1 MAQTRL
7 AWPDATRA
15 LCVIAVVVYHVL
27 IWNYAWMN
35 SPGAAPGGPWS
46 TVDAILGRT
55 RMPVLFALSGL
66 LASAGILRGF
76 RRGTA
81 LRRAASNYYLYVVWL
96 LVYIVFFT
104 LLPSAPF
111 APGGPASWLGQL
123 LLPTSTLWFIFAL
136 AIFPLIIVA
145 ARALRIP
152 TAVVFAV
159 ALLAWH
165 LSNTTQ
171 LWAGSDKL
179 LRNFIFF
186 AIGIYAAPL
195 LRRAATV
202 SWPVAVVFVI
212 VFIVF
217 ATAGMTLRLGGLGD
231 AALLMLTNLAALPA
245 AISAIAIACRIP
257 AIARAGGYLGS
268 RTLQVYDL
276 HIPVLAGLTALLSL
290 VANAIYPLVMRYP
303 VIDEL
308 YPLVL
313 TAVIVAISL
322 LLGAGI
328 TRLTRGRA
336 FALPRRWDAALVA
349 RQLRAGG
356 PRPGPRRRKTGPP
369 ATPGHVPR

>member
-15 LCVIAVVVYHVL
+15 LCVVAVVVYHVL
-27 IWNYAWMN
+27 IWNYAWMD

-81 LRRAASNYYLYVVWL
+81 LRRAAANYYLYVTWL
-96 LVYIVFFT
+96 VVYVVFFT

-136 AIFPLIIVA
+136 AVFPLVIVA

-152 TAVVFAV
+152 TAVLFAV

-165 LSNTTQ
+165 LSNTTS

-179 LRNFIFF
+179 LRNFLFYL
-186 AIGIYAAPL
+186 IGIYAAPL

-202 SWPVAVVFVI
+202 RWPAAAAFVLG
-212 VFIVF
+212 FIVF
-217 ATAGMTLRLGGLGD
+217 ATAGMSLRLGWLGD

-245 AISAIAIACRIP
+245 AISAIALACRIP

-268 RTLQVYDL
+268 RTLQVYVL
-276 HIPVLAGLTALLSL
+276 HIPVLAALTALLSL
-290 VANAIYPLVMRYP
+290 SPVAYQLVMRYP
-303 VIDEL
+303 VIDGL
-308 YPLVL
+308 YPLAL
-313 TAVIVAISL
+313 TAVIVVGSL
-322 LLGAGI
+322 LLGAAI
-328 TRLTRGRA
+328 TRLSRGMA
-336 FALPRRWDAALVA
+336 FSLPKRWDAALIA
-349 RQLRAGG
+349 RQLRGG
-356 PRPGPRRRKTGPP
+356 APRPGPRRRKTGPP
-369 ATPGHVPR
+369 ATPGRVPR